1 MNQEV
6 QKEKGISGY
15 SSFETGLKVK
25 PGWTNERA
33 GKRMPAC
40 AGISVERGEP
50 GMIFKTVAIGILLI
64 IIEILKQDDDN
75 E

>member
-1 MNQEV
+1 M
-6 QKEKGISGY
+6 
-15 SSFETGLKVK
+15 K

-33 GKRMPAC
+33 GRRMPVRT
-40 AGISVERGEP
+40 GISVERGEP

-64 IIEILKQDDDN
+64 IIEILKQDNDN

>member
-1 MNQEV
+1 M
-6 QKEKGISGY
+6 K
-15 SSFETGLKVK
+15 TGLRVK

-33 GKRMPAC
+33 GRRMPVRT
-40 AGISVERGEP
+40 GISVERGEP

-64 IIEILKQDDDN
+64 IIEILKQDNDN